1 MVVAQAGRMIA
12 AVRENAG
19 LPRWALW
26 LAFWLVLF
34 LGCSMAAA
42 LADEGRKACD
52 LEGLKHVAHQNDMIA
67 N

>member
-1 MVVAQAGRMIA
+1 MVVARAGRVIA
-12 AVRENAG
+12 AVKENAD

-34 LGCSMAAA
+34 FGCSMAAA
-42 LADEGRKACD
+42 LAHEVKNACD
-52 LEGLKHVAHQNDMIA
+52 LAVLKHVTHQNDMIA

>member
-1 MVVAQAGRMIA
+1 MVVAQAGRVIA
-12 AVRENAG
+12 AVKENAS

-42 LADEGRKACD
+42 LAHDEKNACD
-52 LEGLKHVAHQNDMIA
+52 LAVLKHVTHQNDMIA

>member
-1 MVVAQAGRMIA
+1 MVVAQAGRVIA

-34 LGCSMAAA
+34 LGCNMAVA
-42 LADEGRKACD
+42 LAHEEKNAFDPAV
-52 LEGLKHVAHQNDMIA
+52 LKHGAHQNDMIA